1 MKKRKILVVDDEAI
15 IVGTVTLILQSRG
28 YEVISA
34 SNGSEGLAKAKS
46 EHPDLIL
53 LDIMMPVMNG
63 HDVCVKL
70 KADRNTK
77 KIPVIMFT
85 GQGDREAIL
94 RAHQTGADDYI
105 LKPFTMP
112 TLLTKL
118 NQQFE
123 QSQKMP
129 KYRKLPWWRRI
140 FRKRKGSNLYTD

>member
-1 MKKRKILVVDDEAI
+1 MKKRRILVVDDEST
-15 IVGTVTLILQSRG
+15 IVNTVTLILQSRG

-34 SNGSEGLAKAKS
+34 SNGSEGLVKAKS

-63 HDVCVKL
+63 HDTCIKL
-70 KADRNTK
+70 KADRSTK
-77 KIPVIMFT
+77 KIPIIMFT

-94 RAHQTGADDYI
+94 KAHQTGADDYI

-118 NQQFE
+118 NQRFE

-129 KYRKLPWWRRI
+129 KYRKLPWWQRI
-140 FRKRKGSNLYTD
+140 FRKRKGSSLYNN